1 MSEIFPMLIALAITC
16 ILLVYVENKY
26 SLITKIDSKIEVKLN
41 ISKKYKALFYIILMI
56 ISIFIIM
63 GINPYIL
70 EFYSFNK
77 ILMGFMIAFICM
89 ILSVHSKY

>member
-1 MSEIFPMLIALAITC
+1 MSEIFPMLISLAITC
-16 ILLVYVENKY
+16 ILLVYLENKY
-26 SLITKIDSKIEVKLN
+26 YLITKIDSKIEVKFN

-70 EFYSFNK
+70 KFYYFNK